1 MASRL
6 ILFSVILCTFSCSAI
21 PRAQPSS
28 TLNQTSPPF
37 VDFCE
42 LLEHPDRYDK
52 KIVRTKATQF
62 SGIDTAALR
71 SLDCDYDDAW
81 MRANCSAESCA
92 KISIA
97 IDKILG
103 KDDYRARRVVTLD
116 VVGQFLAYG
125 EEKRNHRFMMLE
137 IQHAQFAN
145 PDDFKLNKR

>member
-6 ILFSVILCTFSCSAI
+6 ILLLVILCTFSCPGT
-21 PRAQPSS
+21 PRAQLSPN
-28 TLNQTSPPF
+28 LDQTSPPF
-37 VDFCE
+37 VAFCE

-52 KIVRTKATQF
+52 KIVRTNATEF

-81 MRANCSAESCA
+81 VRANCSAESCA
-92 KISIA
+92 KISNA

-116 VVGQFLAYG
+116 VVGQFLAYD
-125 EEKRNHRFMMLE
+125 EEQRNHRFMMLE
-137 IQHAQFAN
+137 IKDAQFAN
-145 PDDFKLNKR
+145 PDDFKLRKR